1 MPLGEYSGTT
11 IQRLRIQNIL
21 LTENKF
27 PPNLSIEEHS
37 HAYPHFT
44 IMLDG
49 GFTETY
55 DGQQFQCEKGSVLI
69 VPEGQP
75 HTDVIGP
82 NGAHSL
88 SIEISRSLVK
98 FLSLESDLLS
108 SPKVVN
114 DLSLKP
120 RTLALRKLF
129 IQSPTA
135 SHFELH
141 SAAMQVILGV
151 FQSVKVEECT
161 TKPRWLVMVIQE
173 LNRDSLELPTIQELA
188 RLAGVSPAHLSRT
201 FRQATGQTI
210 LEFHRQNRLKIAA
223 EKIIASSDSL
233 AVIAADTGFCDQAHF
248 TKSFKAEFGITPSDY
263 RINNLEI
270 QIIT

>member
-11 IQRLRIQNIL
+11 IQRLRVQNLL
-21 LTENKF
+21 LTENRF

-55 DGQQFQCEKGSVLI
+55 EFDEFICEKGDVLI

-88 SIEISRSLVK
+88 SVEISRSLVK
-98 FLSLESDLLS
+98 FLSSESTLLT
-108 SPKVVN
+108 SPKVIN
-114 DLSLKP
+114 DQTTKA
-120 RTLALRKLF
+120 RILALKRLF
-129 IQSPTA
+129 IHDQSP

-151 FQSVKVEECT
+151 FQATESDDKST
-161 TKPRWLVMVIQE
+161 MPDWLSGVLKE
-173 LNRDSLELPTIQELA
+173 LDSDSYHIPTLKHLA
-188 RLAGVSPAHLSRT
+188 QQAGVSTAHLSRI
-201 FRQATGQTI
+201 FRNALGQTI
-210 LEFHRQNRLKIAA
+210 FEYHRQRRLIAA
-223 EKIIASSDSL
+223 SGKIVSTSDSL
-233 AVIAADTGFCDQAHF
+233 AVIAAEVGFCDQAHF
-248 TKSFKAEFGITPSDY
+248 TKSFKQHFGITPSEY
-263 RINNLEI
+263 RINNL
-270 QIIT
+270 